1 MEVLAKPDEEGTAR
15 NRASEGNAEITLES
29 VPGAVGLDSRR
40 MLSAAL
46 VVMLFFVLS
55 RVLGLLRE
63 VIVGAQFGTTA
74 EYDAYLAAFRIPD
87 LLFQL
92 VAGGALASAFIPT
105 FSTYWVKSERQEAW
119 LLFSRVLNLITLLLV
134 VLAALAALVAEP
146 LVRQVL
152 APGFTP
158 AQDALTAS
166 LMRWMLISTVVFGA
180 SGLIMGALN
189 ATQHFAAPAAA
200 PVVYNLAI
208 IGGALF
214 LAPTM
219 GVYGL
224 AVGVV
229 VGALGHLLVQLPSL
243 VRQGVHYRF
252 TVSFV
257 DPGVREVARLMGPRV
272 LGLLFVQLQFVI
284 NTILASR
291 LAPGS
296 LSALNYA
303 WLIMLLPQGVI
314 AQSLATTVFPTL
326 SAQIAAGQREAF
338 RRTFN
343 QMLRVVLFLSIPAAL
358 LMLPLREAIV
368 SDLLQR
374 GQFDAESTG
383 LVAFALQFYLIGLV
397 AHSALEIVVRAF
409 YAVHDTMTPVT
420 VGVVAMSLNIGL
432 SLLLVGPLSFGGLAL
447 ANSLATTLELV
458 VLVWLLKR
466 RIGTLGGGAI
476 GRSLA
481 RSLLAGGVM
490 VAALWLWLGVEAQL
504 PISSALDNWVIALV
518 GAGVGVVVY
527 GGASYLLRSDE
538 LTVALTLVRRRG
550 SPGSP

>member
-1 MEVLAKPDEEGTAR
+1 MEAVTTEPEET
-15 NRASEGNAEITLES
+15 TPQES
-29 VPGAVGLDSRR
+29 RPPTVGLDSRR
-40 MLSAAL
+40 MLNAAL
-46 VVMLFFVLS
+46 VVMLFYVLS

-63 VIVGAQFGTTA
+63 VIVGARFGTSA

-105 FSTYWVKSERQEAW
+105 FSTYWVKDEQRAAW

-152 APGFTP
+152 APGFSP

-166 LMRWMLISTVVFGA
+166 LMRWMLISTVIFGA

-219 GVYGL
+219 GAYGL

-229 VGALGHLLVQLPSL
+229 VGALGHLLVQLPAL
-243 VRQGVHYRF
+243 IRQGVQYRLTF
-252 TVSFV
+252 SFV
-257 DPGVREVARLMGPRV
+257 DPGVREVGRLMGPRV

-284 NTILASR
+284 NTILASQ
-291 LAPGS
+291 LLPGS

-326 SAQIAAGQREAF
+326 SAQVAAGQMEAF

-343 QMLRVVLFLSIPAAL
+343 QTLRVVLFLSIPAAL
-358 LMLPLREAIV
+358 LLFPLREAIV
-368 SDLLQR
+368 GVLFQR
-374 GQFDAESTG
+374 GEFDAQSTG
-383 LVAFALQFYLIGLV
+383 LVAFALQFFLIGLI

-420 VGVVAMSLNIGL
+420 VGMLAMSLNIGL

-458 VLVWLLKR
+458 VLVWFLKR
-466 RIGTLGGGAI
+466 RIGSLGGAAI
-476 GRSLA
+476 GSSLA
-481 RSLLAGGVM
+481 RSFLAGGVM
-490 VAALWLWLGVEAQL
+490 LVTVWLWQAVEAQL
-504 PISSALDNWVIALV
+504 PISSALDNWVVAL
-518 GAGVGVVVY
+518 AGMVLGGLVY
-527 GGASYLLRSDE
+527 GGVSYLLHSDE
-538 LTVALTLVRRRG
+538 LAVAASLVRRRRAA
-550 SPGSP
+550 S

>member
-1 MEVLAKPDEEGTAR
+1 
-15 NRASEGNAEITLES
+15 
-29 VPGAVGLDSRR
+29 
-40 MLSAAL
+40 
-46 VVMLFFVLS
+46 
-55 RVLGLLRE
+55 
-63 VIVGAQFGTTA
+63 
-74 EYDAYLAAFRIPD
+74 
-87 LLFQL
+87 
-92 VAGGALASAFIPT
+92 
-105 FSTYWVKSERQEAW
+105 
-119 LLFSRVLNLITLLLV
+119 
-134 VLAALAALVAEP
+134 
-146 LVRQVL
+146 L
-152 APGFTP
+152 APGFSPT
-158 AQDALTAS
+158 QDVLTAS
-166 LMRWMLISTVVFGA
+166 LMRWMLIGTVVFGA

-224 AVGVV
+224 AVGVA
-229 VGALGHLLVQLPSL
+229 VGAVGHLLVQLPSL
-243 VRQGVHYRF
+243 IRQGVQYRL
-252 TVSFV
+252 SFSLL

-272 LGLLFVQLQFVI
+272 LGLMFVQLQFVV
-284 NTILASR
+284 NTILASQ

-326 SAQIAAGQREAF
+326 SAQVAAGQWDAF

-358 LMLPLREAIV
+358 LLFPLREAIV

-374 GQFDAESTG
+374 GEFDAQSTG
-383 LVAFALQFYLIGLV
+383 LVAFALQFYLIGLI

-420 VGVVAMSLNIGL
+420 AGILAMSLNIGL

-458 VLVWLLKR
+458 VLAWLLKR
-466 RIGTLGGGAI
+466 RIGSLGGAAI

-481 RSLLAGGVM
+481 RSFLAGGVM
-490 VAALWLWLGVEAQL
+490 VGAVWLWQGAEARL

-518 GAGVGVVVY
+518 GAALGVLVY
-527 GGASYLLRSDE
+527 GGVSYLLGSDE
-538 LTVALTLVRRRG
+538 LAVALSIVRRR
-550 SPGSP
+550 SPAT

>member
-1 MEVLAKPDEEGTAR
+1 
-15 NRASEGNAEITLES
+15 
-29 VPGAVGLDSRR
+29 
-40 MLSAAL
+40 
-46 VVMLFFVLS
+46 
-55 RVLGLLRE
+55 
-63 VIVGAQFGTTA
+63 
-74 EYDAYLAAFRIPD
+74 
-87 LLFQL
+87 
-92 VAGGALASAFIPT
+92 
-105 FSTYWVKSERQEAW
+105 
-119 LLFSRVLNLITLLLV
+119 
-134 VLAALAALVAEP
+134 
-146 LVRQVL
+146 
-152 APGFTP
+152 
-158 AQDALTAS
+158 
-166 LMRWMLISTVVFGA
+166 
-180 SGLIMGALN
+180 
-189 ATQHFAAPAAA
+189 
-200 PVVYNLAI
+200 VVYNLAI

-214 LAPTM
+214 LAPMM

-243 VRQGVHYRF
+243 IRQGVQYRF

-272 LGLLFVQLQFVI
+272 LGLLFVQLQFVV
-284 NTILASR
+284 NTILASS

-303 WLIMLLPQGVI
+303 WLIMLLPQGVL

-326 SAQIAAGQREAF
+326 SAQVAAGQLEAF

-358 LMLPLREAIV
+358 LMFPLREAIV

-374 GQFDAESTG
+374 GQFDAESTS
-383 LVAFALQFYLIGLV
+383 LVAFALQFYLVGLV

-420 VGVVAMSLNIGL
+420 VGVLAMSLNIGL
-432 SLLLVGPLSFGGLAL
+432 SLLLVGSLSFGGLAL

-466 RIGTLGGGAI
+466 RIGTLGGGTI
-476 GRSLA
+476 GRSLT

-490 VAALWLWLGVEAQL
+490 VAALWLWPGVEAQL
-504 PISSALDNWVIALV
+504 PISNALDNWVIALV
-518 GAGVGVVVY
+518 GAGVGVMVY
-527 GGASYLLRSDE
+527 GGVSYLLRSDE

-550 SPGSP
+550 SRSSP

>member
-1 MEVLAKPDEEGTAR
+1 MEALAKQDEDGTAQ
-15 NRASEGNAEITLES
+15 EGALES
-29 VPGAVGLDSRR
+29 TRESAPRAVGLDSRR

-63 VIVGAQFGTTA
+63 VIVGAQFGTSA

-105 FSTYWVKSERQEAW
+105 FSTYWVKSERREAW

-134 VLAALAALVAEP
+134 VLAAVAALVAEP

-214 LAPTM
+214 LAPIM

-229 VGALGHLLVQLPSL
+229 VGALGHLLVQVPSL
-243 VRQGVHYRF
+243 VRQGVQYRF

-272 LGLLFVQLQFVI
+272 LGLLFVQLQFVV

-374 GQFDAESTG
+374 GQFDAESTS
-383 LVAFALQFYLIGLV
+383 LVAFALQFYLVGLV

-466 RIGTLGGGAI
+466 RIGALGGDAI

-490 VAALWLWLGVEAQL
+490 VAALWLWLGVEARL

-518 GAGVGVVVY
+518 GAGVGVLVY
-527 GGASYLLRSDE
+527 GGVSYLLHSDE
-538 LTVALTLVRRRG
+538 LTVALTLVRRRS
-550 SPGSP
+550 SPGST